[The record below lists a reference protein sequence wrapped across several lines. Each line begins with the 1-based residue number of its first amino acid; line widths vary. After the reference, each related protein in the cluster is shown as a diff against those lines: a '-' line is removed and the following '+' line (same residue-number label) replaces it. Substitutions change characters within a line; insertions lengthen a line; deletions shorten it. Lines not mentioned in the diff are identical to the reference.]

1 MNRENGSRYF
11 FKLILKLLKQN
22 IEVITMMIK
31 EAIFIPKESEKREKT
46 ENIKTME
53 NKTVRK

>member
-1 MNRENGSRYF
+1 
-11 FKLILKLLKQN
+11 LKQN
-22 IEVITMMIK
+22 IEVIAITIK
-31 EAIFIPKESEKREKT
+31 EAAFIPKESEKREKA

>member
-1 MNRENGSRYF
+1 
-11 FKLILKLLKQN
+11 LKQN
-22 IEVITMMIK
+22 IEVIAMMIK